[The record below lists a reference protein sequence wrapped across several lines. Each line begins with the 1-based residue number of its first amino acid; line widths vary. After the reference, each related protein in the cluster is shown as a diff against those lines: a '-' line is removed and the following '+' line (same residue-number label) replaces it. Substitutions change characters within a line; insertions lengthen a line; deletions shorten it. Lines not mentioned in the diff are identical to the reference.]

1 MPFTH
6 LERSILDVI
15 CAVERPDMPTLR
27 EVLTTAVVVSREN
40 TGHGFYTHFRTSAST
55 GGRWI
60 RMIDG
65 PSASMVDMG
74 IDAVMGFILWCSE
87 IGPTTLEGYQLGDA
101 AGNTVDLA
109 TRELDT
115 LQFSEITF

>member
-1 MPFTH
+1 MTFTQ
-6 LERSILDVI
+6 LERSVLDAI
-15 CAVERPDMPTLR
+15 FAVQRPDMPTLHD
-27 EVLTTAVVVSREN
+27 VLTTAVVVSREN
-40 TGHGFYTHFRTSAST
+40 TGHGFFTHFRTSAST
-55 GGRWI
+55 GRRWV

-87 IGPTTLEGYQLGDA
+87 LGPTTLEGYQLGDA

-109 TRELDT
+109 TRELDA
-115 LQFSEITF
+115 LQFSEITY